1 MKTSKDS
8 RRSLVI
14 MAAAS
19 AARYL
24 DQSDRK
30 VLEALRPAT
39 PSLSADVPSSQ
50 AILTSALKSLSLTR
64 AYRSGTLPPR
74 QRLALL
80 HAVRVVAK
88 GWLRGLATA
97 FLDAVRPVKPAAM
110 AAFAGMREKAKGFF
124 GKVGQYVKNA
134 LIAGALSL
142 FGPDPLDRAALA
154 AIDANHA
161 VQVGFLDDFETEV
174 NDNEDDLD
182 LRVVSRAE
190 LYGGAV
196 WSSTQNLVAQ
206 RMRDG
211 DYDEACRIHGG
222 FDNPCGVCEAEEAK
236 GWQPIEELLPI
247 GASPCQGSCH
257 CYVLYRSSGD
267 PEGTEYYGWE

>member
-8 RRSLVI
+8 LRSLVV
-14 MAAAS
+14 MAAAA

-24 DQSDRK
+24 DESDRR
-30 VLEALRPAT
+30 VLDALRPAT
-39 PSLSADVPSSQ
+39 PSLSAAVPSPQ
-50 AILTSALKSLSLTR
+50 AILTSALKSLGLTR

-80 HAVRVVAK
+80 HAVRVVARA
-88 GWLRGLATA
+88 WLRGLATA
-97 FLDAVRPVKPAAM
+97 FLDAVRPAEPAAM
-110 AAFAGMREKAKGFF
+110 AAFAGVRETSISFF
-124 GKVGQYVKNA
+124 KKVGQYVKNA
-134 LIAGALSL
+134 LVAGALSL

-161 VQVGFLDDFETEV
+161 VQVGFLDDFEQAV
-174 NDNEDDLD
+174 EDGDDELD
-182 LRVVSRAE
+182 GGVVSRAE

-196 WSSTQNLVAQ
+196 WSATQNLVAQ
-206 RMRDG
+206 RMREG

-257 CYVLYRSSGD
+257 CFVLYRSSSD

>member
-8 RRSLVI
+8 LRSLVV
-14 MAAAS
+14 MAAAA

-30 VLEALRPAT
+30 VLDALRPAT
-39 PSLSADVPSSQ
+39 PSLSAAVPSPQ

-64 AYRSGTLPPR
+64 AYRSGTLTPR

-80 HAVRVVAK
+80 HAVRVVARA
-88 GWLRGLATA
+88 WLRGFATA
-97 FLDAVRPVKPAAM
+97 FLDAVRPPEPAAM
-110 AAFAGMREKAKGFF
+110 AAFAGVRETSSSFF
-124 GKVGQYVKNA
+124 KKVGQYVKNA
-134 LIAGALSL
+134 LVAGALSL

-154 AIDANHA
+154 AIDAHHA
-161 VQVGFLDDFETEV
+161 VQVGFLDGFEQELA
-174 NDNEDDLD
+174 DDEQDLD
-182 LRVVSRAE
+182 GTIISRSE

-196 WSSTQNLVAQ
+196 WSATQNLVAL

-222 FDNPCGVCEAEEAK
+222 IDNPCGVCEAEEAK
-236 GWQPIEELLPI
+236 GWQPIEELVGI
-247 GASPCQGSCH
+247 GQSPCGNNCH
-257 CYVLYRSSGD
+257 CYVLYRSSSD

>member
-1 MKTSKDS
+1 MMPN

-14 MAAAS
+14 MAAAA

-24 DQSDRK
+24 EQSDRQ

-39 PSLSADVPSSQ
+39 PSLSAAVPSPQ
-50 AILTSALKSLSLTR
+50 AILAGALKSLGLTR

-80 HAVRVVAK
+80 HAVRVVARA
-88 GWLRGLATA
+88 WLRGLATA
-97 FLDAVRPVKPAAM
+97 FLDAVRPAEPAAM
-110 AAFAGMREKAKGFF
+110 AAFAGVRETSISFF
-124 GKVGQYVKNA
+124 KKVGQYVKNA
-134 LIAGALSL
+134 LVAGALSL

-161 VQVGFLDDFETEV
+161 VQVGFLDDFEQAV
-174 NDNEDDLD
+174 EDGDDELD
-182 LRVVSRAE
+182 GGVVSRAE

-196 WSSTQNLVAQ
+196 WSATQNLVAQ
-206 RMRDG
+206 RMREG

-257 CYVLYRSSGD
+257 CFVLYRSSSD

>member
-1 MKTSKDS
+1 VNYFS
-8 RRSLVI
+8 RQDVVL
-14 MAAAS
+14 MAAA

-30 VLEALRPAT
+30 VLDALRPAT
-39 PSLSADVPSSQ
+39 PSLSAAVPSPQ
-50 AILTSALKSLSLTR
+50 AILTSALKSLSLAR
-64 AYRSGTLPPR
+64 AYRARTLPPR

-80 HAVRVVAK
+80 HAIRIVAR

-97 FLDAVRPVKPAAM
+97 FLDAVRPKEPAAM
-110 AAFAGMREKAKGFF
+110 AAFAGIRETAKGFF
-124 GKVGQYVKNA
+124 SKVGTYVKNA
-134 LIAGALSL
+134 LVAGALSL
-142 FGPDPLDRAALA
+142 FGPDPLDRATLA

-161 VQVGFLDDFETEV
+161 VQVGFLDGFEQELA
-174 NDNEDDLD
+174 DDEQDLD
-182 LRVVSRAE
+182 GTIISRSE

-196 WSSTQNLVAQ
+196 WSSTQNLLAQ

-236 GWQPIEELLPI
+236 GWQPIEELLPV
-247 GASPCQGSCH
+247 GQSPCGGSCH
-257 CYVLYRSSGD
+257 CFVLYRSSND
-267 PEGTEYYGWE
+267 PDGTESYGWE